1 MERVDEDTE
10 MVDADSHR
18 PSGGQD
24 SAPPPINENTDFGRR
39 TLIRLWTDVVAF
51 SRRVRRPTV
60 LRICELCLNPASYVT
75 GGYNKKKLKLK
86 TLRTGMTLQSSEP
99 ALVRLSARLNC
110 PRREAM
116 SVVCDGV
123 LYSLGGVWLA
133 GAAHGGATLCL
144 SDKWIAVNPM
154 PKQRRGGASCS
165 INGKV
170 YVAGGYQDGV
180 GALLNV
186 YEYDPHYRA
195 GGSAASQW
203 RFAFMQ
209 VSCCCLFQCER
220 PFL

>member
-1 MERVDEDTE
+1 
-10 MVDADSHR
+10 
-18 PSGGQD
+18 
-24 SAPPPINENTDFGRR
+24 
-39 TLIRLWTDVVAF
+39 
-51 SRRVRRPTV
+51 
-60 LRICELCLNPASYVT
+60 
-75 GGYNKKKLKLK
+75 
-86 TLRTGMTLQSSEP
+86 
-99 ALVRLSARLNC
+99 
-110 PRREAM
+110 M

-123 LYSLGGVWLA
+123 LYSLGGVFGLQA
-133 GAAHGGATLCL
+133 LRTVERH
-144 SDKWIAVNPM
+144 SVSQDKWIAVNPM

-209 VSCCCLFQCER
+209 VSCCCFFQCER